1 MTQTILKKIAAGK
14 ILISDGA
21 MGTELQ
27 KRGLV
32 TGECPES
39 LNVTHPDIVAKIHE
53 DYYSAGSDLV
63 ETNSFG
69 GNRFRLVRHNAAD
82 KVREYNRQAARVARQ
97 VCPAGKYVAG
107 SIGPTGEM
115 LEPFGLAPLDEAF
128 SAFAEQAEALAEGG
142 VDILFVETMIAI
154 EEAVTAV
161 KAAKKTGLPVAATMT
176 FESADA
182 GLRTSWGV
190 DVPTALQQLI
200 YAGADI
206 VGTNCGNGMHIT
218 LAVIREMLPLSE
230 NPLLAQPNAGM
241 PELNDNIV
249 SYRETPSAMQPGYE
263 ELLKAGI
270 SIIGGCCG
278 TTPEHIK
285 MIHKLR
291 AAIGR

>member
-1 MTQTILKKIAAGK
+1 MPQTILERIARGE
-14 ILISDGA
+14 LLLSDGA

-39 LNVTHPDIVAKIHE
+39 LNVTHPDIIAKVHE

-69 GNRFRLVRHNAAD
+69 GNRFRLIRHNAED
-82 KVREYNRQAARVARQ
+82 KVHEYNVQAARIARQ
-97 VCPAGKYVAG
+97 VCPPVKFVAG

-115 LEPFGLAPLDEAF
+115 LEPFGLISLDEAF
-128 SAFAEQAEALAEGG
+128 EAFVVQAEALAEGG
-142 VDILFVETMIAI
+142 VDIFFVETMIAI
-154 EEAVTAV
+154 EEAVTAI
-161 KAAKKTGLPVAATMT
+161 KAAKKTGLPVAASMT
-176 FESADA
+176 FENTDA

-190 DVPTALQQLI
+190 DVPTALQQMI
-200 YAGADI
+200 EAGADI
-206 VGTNCGNGMHIT
+206 VGTNCGNGMHVT
-218 LAVIREMLPLSE
+218 LAVIREMLPLSGK
-230 NPLLAQPNAGM
+230 PLLAQPNAGM
-241 PELNDNIV
+241 PELKDNKI
-249 SYRETPSAMQPGYE
+249 SYRETPSAMEPGYT

-285 MIHKLR
+285 LIHQLR
-291 AAIGR
+291 AAAGR